1 MFTDEIKKL
10 TPYDKYIIIVEDL
23 RNTYLFA
30 DSAYQHGRFEIEY
43 KIDKNVH
50 YYLDDINTYRNK
62 LKCDYELALQI
73 KDKVNQQSLDESEKK
88 LFDLDNKLFEKIQ
101 RLLTMMD
108 SFLSQYNIELSV

>member
-1 MFTDEIKKL
+1 MDEIEKL
-10 TPYDKYIIIVEDL
+10 TPYDKYIILVQDL
-23 RNTYLFA
+23 KDTYHFA
-30 DSAYQHGRFEIEY
+30 NGAYQHGQFEIEF
-43 KIDKNVH
+43 KNTECVN
-50 YYLDDINTYRNK
+50 YYLDNINTYRNK

-108 SFLSQYNIELSV
+108 SFLSQYNIESSV